1 MRVTTGR
8 VDRHSPSNER
18 DIFLRSDLA
27 KIPERLLLAHARGQ
41 VLFIAG
47 AGVSQP
53 SGLPNFRGLVC
64 QVYKQLDR
72 DVYEIISCDEGIK
85 SYREDGVKISD
96 QQKAEVKKFI
106 AEDYDVVLGLLERRM
121 DDQSQRMSR
130 VRQAVAKELHLLD
143 IKPAPIH
150 RALMRLADRGGAV
163 TMVTTNFDLLLEDAA
178 KRIGLPVQSYALGGI
193 PRPALNMEFNGVMH
207 IHGALDRNPVRTS
220 DLILTDHDFG
230 EFYLRRRII
239 SDFIYD
245 AARLFHLVLVG
256 YSANDTPMKYL
267 FNAIAA
273 DGLRFTDI
281 KERFIFVATN
291 DPVELAEWKGRAIT
305 PVAYKDENEHSQLL
319 ETLERWALL
328 SADSGTRVVNAE
340 VKRIVSSSRNAASDA
355 DRDFLDHLIRRSDSN
370 ERIRL
375 AKLVSTKRADHGWL
389 DALVGIMAEN
399 VRAGE

>member
-291 DPVELAEWKGRAIT
+291 DPVC
-305 PVAYKDENEHSQLL
+305 LL
-319 ETLERWALL
+319 YTSPSPR
-328 SADSGTRVVNAE
+328 DS
-340 VKRIVSSSRNAASDA
+340 
-355 DRDFLDHLIRRSDSN
+355 
-370 ERIRL
+370 
-375 AKLVSTKRADHGWL
+375 
-389 DALVGIMAEN
+389 
-399 VRAGE
+399 